1 MKARFRLFG
10 EMFPAIVLAVALLHG
25 SDAGAAQTDAP
36 DGAAS
41 SAVEWLP
48 RTEDIPESLKPWTG
62 WALHGKEAWLCPE
75 VKGKHL
81 RDFCAWPGE
90 LKLEAREK
98 GMLFTQP
105 WEIQRE
111 SVAVLPGNREYWP
124 QQVTVDG
131 KAHPVLADDGVP
143 VVRLP
148 AGKHTVSGWIPW
160 AERPRSLAVPANV
173 ALISLVI
180 DGKTVLPLE
189 RRDTSLTLGRTS
201 ATAREQVREEDSL
214 DVQVYR
220 KLSDGIPARLT
231 TRLLFKVSGKAR
243 ELTVANILPERFV
256 PVRIASPWAARLE
269 QDGSLQVQALPGQA
283 RVEIEA
289 RLDGPLEAVAPSLP
303 EGREQEVWSYEAAPA
318 LRTTAILPRGDGKA
332 LAVDPLQ
339 AGVPRDWLMLPA
351 FVVNDGGQ
359 LQIEERSRG
368 QNERENQRLTLQRE
382 MWLDFSGEG
391 FFARDR
397 IEGSMRQG
405 WRFDV
410 ARPYALERAD
420 SLAARAAG
428 ANWGGRQLAS
438 NSLSGAEGMMA
449 ALLVTHG
456 ADERLTGVE
465 WRQTQVMLN
474 AGVSLAADASARVP
488 VTGWQQSFDRV
499 DTTLHLP
506 YGYRLIAAPGADGA
520 SANVWVERWT
530 ILDIF
535 LAAFFTL
542 LAWRLFGAAGGL
554 ATAVYLTLAMPEP
567 ASPVHSFAA
576 VVILALL
583 HRAMPEGRLRKL
595 FVSSERVA
603 LLCFVAAAV
612 VFIPEQIRYAL
623 YPQLEESAGSAP
635 MPAAMVDEVAAPM
648 VMAPP
653 PSPEPSQQSAQWRS
667 RSMNKIDAVEG
678 MAIMSESLSQSKT
691 AFRQRYAQ
699 STITQTGGGE
709 PAWALGQQ
717 YRLYWSG
724 PVVDTQSVRFLVSP
738 PWLTRLL
745 RVAMLVLLGTL
756 IWRLIRVAFPP
767 GGTSSPRG
775 EHSAAPP
782 AAASPVAAV
791 PGACLAILFA
801 AALGFSDPAVAGGDV
816 FPSGEMLEELRTRL
830 LEAPECAPHCVDV
843 AEARVD
849 AREEVLKVLL
859 TAHVQ
864 AASSLPL
871 PEPDER
877 LTLRAVRVDGEVRSV
892 LRFER
897 ENYIALPRGIHRV
910 QLEYAFGNAAASLEF
925 PIPPAR
931 VEFAG
936 VGWHVEGIDEN
947 RLLNETLNFSR
958 IVADASS
965 GTTARTAASESGEIA
980 AGQHA
985 AQQFP
990 PFIHVRRD
998 LDLDLDW
1005 STSTQVMRIA
1015 PEEGGFT
1022 FPVPLL
1028 SGEHVTTPEVKVQ
1041 DGRAL
1046 AVFASNA
1053 NNASWTARL
1062 DKTPTIELVAPPL
1075 SERAESWRIT
1085 VSPSWHLDWNGV
1097 PVTLSAGHAGQ
1108 VAFEFHPLPGEKL
1121 VLTLTQPVKSEGR
1134 VRAIDRVHLTS
1145 QIGQH
1150 ASEYTLNF
1158 TLRAS
1163 QGGEHRITLPEGLEV
1178 LDVRRDNMSLNLQ
1191 ARENHLSLPV
1201 SPGAQAY
1208 TLKLR
1213 RQGDVGWI
1221 TTSPAIDLGLPA
1233 ANIDLRTSLTERRW
1247 ILAASGPA
1255 VGPAVLYWGELA
1267 AALIVAFL
1275 LARGGWT
1282 SLGRGQWFLLVLGF
1296 STFSWLTLFYITLWL
1311 IVVDWRA
1318 RTKSLAHG
1326 SPFWFNTMQVG
1337 IVALT
1342 VFMLV
1347 QLVSAVSTG
1356 LLSVPDMGIRGH
1368 GSGASQLNWF
1378 ADQSQASLPTA
1389 TVFSAPVWV
1398 YRFVMLAWTL
1408 WLAYALIRWLGRGLR
1423 AWLGQGYW
1431 KKIAWQQKASSR
1443 KAKADERT

>member
-1 MKARFRLFG
+1 
-10 EMFPAIVLAVALLHG
+10 MFIVLALVLHG
-25 SDAGAAQTDAP
+25 GNAGAAEANVS
-36 DGAAS
+36 GAADS
-41 SAVEWLP
+41 SVVEWRP
-48 RTEDIPESLKPWTG
+48 RTDDIPAELKPWTG
-62 WALHGKEAWLCPE
+62 WVLHGKEAWLCPDVE
-75 VKGKHL
+75 GKHQ

-90 LKLEAREK
+90 LKLEAREQ
-98 GMLFTQP
+98 GMLFTQA
-105 WEIQRE
+105 WEVQRE
-111 SVAVLPGNREYWP
+111 SVAALPGNREYWP
-124 QQVTVDG
+124 QRVTVDG
-131 KAHPVLADDGVP
+131 KAYPVLADDGVP

-160 AERPRSLAVPANV
+160 TERPRSLAVPANV

-180 DGKTVLPLE
+180 DGKAVLPLE
-189 RRDTSLTLGRTS
+189 RRDDSLTLGRAS
-201 ATAREQVREEDSL
+201 ATRELAREEDSL
-214 DVQVYR
+214 DIQIYR

-256 PVRIASPWAARLE
+256 PLRIASPWAARLE
-269 QDGSLQVQALPGQA
+269 QDGSLQVQALPGQVQ
-283 RVEIEA
+283 VEIEA
-289 RLDGPLEAVAPSLP
+289 RLDGPLETVAPNLP

-332 LAVDPLQ
+332 LAVDPRQ
-339 AGVPRDWLMLPA
+339 SGVPQDWLMLPA
-351 FVVNDGGQ
+351 FVVNDGAQ

-410 ARPYALERAD
+410 AQPYTLERAD
-420 SLAARAAG
+420 SLAARADG

-438 NSLSGAEGMMA
+438 NNLGGAEGMMA

-456 ADERLTGVE
+456 ADERLSGVE
-465 WRQTQVMLN
+465 WRQTQVTLN
-474 AGVSLAADASARVP
+474 AGVSLAAGASARLP
-488 VTGWQQSFDRV
+488 VTGWRQSFDRV

-506 YGYRLIAAPGADGA
+506 YGYRLIAAPGADSA

-542 LAWRLFGAAGGL
+542 LAWRLFGTAGGL
-554 ATAVYLTLAMPEP
+554 AAAGYLALAMPEP
-567 ASPVHSFAA
+567 VSPIHSFAA

-583 HRAMPEGRLRKL
+583 RQAMPAGRLRKL
-595 FVSSERVA
+595 FVFGERIA

-612 VFIPEQIRYAL
+612 VFMPEQIRYAL
-623 YPQLEESAGSAP
+623 YPQLEESAHAAP
-635 MPAAMVDEVAAPM
+635 MPSDKVDKQMAMAAAEP
-648 VMAPP
+648 APP
-653 PSPEPSQQSAQWRS
+653 PPPTPLRRSRRSVEPSSFEL
-667 RSMNKIDAVEG
+667 K
-678 MAIMSESLSQSKT
+678 ESLSQSQSQS

-699 STITQTGGGE
+699 STITQTGSGE
-709 PAWALGQQ
+709 PAWELGQQ
-717 YRLYWSG
+717 YRLHWSG
-724 PVVDTQSVRFLVSP
+724 PVVDTQSVRFLISP

-756 IWRLIRVAFPP
+756 IWRLIRTAFPP
-767 GGTSSPRG
+767 GTSPRG
-775 EHSAAPP
+775 EERADVAAPSP
-782 AAASPVAAV
+782 AIV
-791 PGACLAILFA
+791 PGVCLAILLA
-801 AALGFSDPAVAGGDV
+801 AALGFPHSAAAGDA
-816 FPSGEMLEELRTRL
+816 FPSHELLEELQTRL

-849 AREEVLKVLL
+849 AGENLLKVLL

-864 AASSLPL
+864 AATSLPL
-871 PEPDER
+871 PEPDEH
-877 LTLRAVRVDGEVRSV
+877 LGLRAVRVDGELRSV
-892 LRFER
+892 LRVDR
-897 ENYIALPRGIHRV
+897 QSYIALPRGIHHI
-910 QLEYAFGNAAASLEF
+910 QIDYAPGDAVASLDF
-925 PIPPAR
+925 PVPPAR
-931 VEFAG
+931 IEFSG
-936 VGWHVEGIDEN
+936 TGWHVEGIDEN
-947 RLLNETLNFSR
+947 RLLNGTLNFSR
-958 IVADASS
+958 IVAEASPA
-965 GTTARTAASESGEIA
+965 ARTAEGEGGETA
-980 AGQHA
+980 QPGHA

-1005 STSTQVMRIA
+1005 STLTQVMRIA

-1028 SGEHVTTPEVKVQ
+1028 PGEHVTTPEVKVQ

-1053 NNASWTARL
+1053 SNTAWTARL
-1062 DKTPTIELVAPPL
+1062 DKTPTIELIAPPL
-1075 SERAESWRIT
+1075 SERAETWRVT

-1097 PVTLSAGHAGQ
+1097 PVTLADGHAEQ

-1121 VLTLTQPVKSEGR
+1121 VLTLTQPVKTEGR
-1134 VRAIDRVHLTS
+1134 VRAIDRVHLAS

-1150 ASEYTLNF
+1150 ASEYTLDF

-1163 QGGEHRITLPEGLEV
+1163 QGGEHRVILPAELEV
-1178 LDVRRDNMSLNLQ
+1178 LDVRRDGVSLNLQ
-1191 ARENHLSLPV
+1191 PRENHLSLPV
-1201 SPGAQAY
+1201 SPGTQAY
-1208 TLKLR
+1208 SLKLR

-1233 ANIDLRTSLTERRW
+1233 ANIDLRAFLTERRW

-1255 VGPAVLYWGELA
+1255 VGPAILYWGELV
-1267 AALIVAFL
+1267 AALIIAFL

-1318 RTKSLAHG
+1318 RRAESFAHW
-1326 SPFWFNTMQVG
+1326 PALRFNTLQTG

-1342 VFMLV
+1342 VFMLI
-1347 QLVSAVSTG
+1347 QLVSAVSVG
-1356 LLSVPDMGIRGH
+1356 LLSVPDMGIRGY
-1368 GSGASQLNWF
+1368 GSGANQLNWF
-1378 ADQSQASLPTA
+1378 ADQSQALLPTA
-1389 TVFSAPVWV
+1389 TVFSAPIWV

-1408 WLAYALIRWLGRGLR
+1408 WLAYVLIRWLGRALR
-1423 AWLGQGYW
+1423 AWLGHGYW
-1431 KKIAWQQKASSR
+1431 KKITWPWQKASPR
-1443 KAKADERT
+1443 NVQADGGRD